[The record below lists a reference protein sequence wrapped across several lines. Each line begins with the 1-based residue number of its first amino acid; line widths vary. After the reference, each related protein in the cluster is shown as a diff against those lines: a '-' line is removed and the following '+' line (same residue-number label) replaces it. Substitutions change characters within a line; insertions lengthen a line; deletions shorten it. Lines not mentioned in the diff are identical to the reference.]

1 MSQRNGEPE
10 EPFDLLGPL
19 DDAPGPA
26 RPLSPPRASA
36 LVRGALD
43 VAFAPPPPAAPTP
56 KPRFPRRAVWMTG
69 AGLAVVGAVAVG
81 VWSARQPPP
90 PAPPVPQEAE
100 VRQAPPP
107 SPAPVLEEAPPP
119 PEAPAVAQ
127 APAPPVPETRPAPR
141 PTAEP
146 EDLLRRANERRAEGQ
161 WRAAE
166 SLYQRVLQSSPG
178 TESAYVA
185 LVASGGLRL
194 EHLGDARGAL
204 RQYQQALKLRPAGSL
219 SEEARHGVARAWRA
233 LGDTA
238 QEKRALEDFLAA
250 HPDSLRADTVKHR
263 LAQLSAAPP

>member
-1 MSQRNGEPE
+1 MSQRSGEPE
-10 EPFDLLGPL
+10 EPFELLGAL
-19 DDAPGPA
+19 DDEPGPA
-26 RPLSPPRASA
+26 RPLSPQQASA

-43 VAFAPPPPAAPTP
+43 VAFSPPPPVAPAP
-56 KPRFPRRAVWMTG
+56 KPWYARRAVWMTG

-90 PAPPVPQEAE
+90 PVPPVPREAE
-100 VRQAPPP
+100 VKQAPPP
-107 SPAPVLEEAPPP
+107 PVVREEAPPP
-119 PEAPAVAQ
+119 PEAAPVAE
-127 APAPPVPETRPAPR
+127 APAPTVPETRPAPR

-146 EDLLRRANERRAEGQ
+146 EDLLRRANERRAQGQ

-166 SLYQRVLQSSPG
+166 SLYQRVLQASPG

-204 RQYQQALKLRPAGSL
+204 RQYQQALRLRPAGSL

-233 LGDTA
+233 LGDTV

-250 HPDSLRADTVKHR
+250 HPDSLRAESAKHR
-263 LAQLSAAPP
+263 LAQLSAAPQ